1 MVVVGRYLY
10 CGFFGSRLYSGALM
24 TDFDVLGGAVLGLLV
39 LVVLVYVTVSAV
51 LRGL

>member
-1 MVVVGRYLY
+1 
-10 CGFFGSRLYSGALM
+10 M